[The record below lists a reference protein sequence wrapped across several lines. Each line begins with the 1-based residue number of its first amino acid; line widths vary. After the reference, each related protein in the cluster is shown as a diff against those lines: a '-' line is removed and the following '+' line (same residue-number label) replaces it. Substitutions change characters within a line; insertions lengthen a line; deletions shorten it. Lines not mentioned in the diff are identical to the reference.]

1 MNYIIDN
8 PAILLLSGIIAMV
21 FVFIKDKW
29 VSNQEVGNE
38 KMKIIADNI
47 SKGAMSF
54 LKAEYSILFFFVLVV
69 GGLLTYI
76 GSTQENSSPLLG
88 FSFLIGGL

>member
-8 PAILLLSGIIAMV
+8 PGILLLSGIIAML

-38 KMKIIADNI
+38 KMKIRFA
-47 SKGAMSF
+47 
-54 LKAEYSILFFFVLVV
+54 
-69 GGLLTYI
+69 
-76 GSTQENSSPLLG
+76 
-88 FSFLIGGL
+88 

>member
-29 VSNQEVGNE
+29 VSNQAVENN
-38 KMKIIADNI
+38 KKKFI
-47 SKGAMSF
+47 SNHWK
-54 LKAEYSILFFFVLVV
+54 KK
-69 GGLLTYI
+69 
-76 GSTQENSSPLLG
+76 
-88 FSFLIGGL
+88 